1 MATGRIS
8 GQPFS
13 DRDNRFMDLLDALA
27 AICVHK
33 EKGETF
39 FVSLAMG
46 LDSTTLYVS
55 SNKMVPATVTNY
67 LCKIR
72 GQLEQHHDAY

>member
-1 MATGRIS
+1 MLLL
-8 GQPFS
+8 
-13 DRDNRFMDLLDALA
+13 RFE
-27 AICVHK
+27 VHK

-55 SNKMVPATVTNY
+55 LSEKSEKTD
-67 LCKIR
+67 K
-72 GQLEQHHDAY
+72 